1 MQNENHKVKSIYN
14 FILKNESEDSDF
26 WSMGGGSNGIQN
38 TLNTFLDDDWND
50 FKIEIIKWNSD
61 YVNIVI
67 ESIAFGFDGMF
78 TPSLNEKSISNAGN
92 FLLDIF
98 VLLNDI
104 NHRLDISYFSFF
116 INKSNSNQIEKL
128 KFMENWMIEN
138 GFTEENWLKAKM
150 NQIENIK
157 EAINKASR

>member
-1 MQNENHKVKSIYN
+1 MQKENYKVTSIYN
-14 FILKNESEDSDF
+14 FIQKNEFKDSDY

-38 TLNTFLDDDWND
+38 ILNTFLDEDWNG
-50 FKIEIIKWNSD
+50 FKTEIINWDND
-61 YVNIVI
+61 YVKIVI

-78 TPSLNEKSISNAGN
+78 TPSLAEKSISNAGN

-98 VLLNDI
+98 ISLNDI

-128 KFMENWMIEN
+128 KFMVNWMIEN
-138 GFTEENWLKAKM
+138 GFTEDNWLKSKV
-150 NQIENIK
+150 NPIENIE

>member
-14 FILKNESEDSDF
+14 FIQKNEFKDSDY

-38 TLNTFLDDDWND
+38 ILNTFLDEDWND
-50 FKIEIIKWNSD
+50 FKMEIINWDND

-78 TPSLNEKSISNAGN
+78 TQSLYEKLISNAGN

-98 VLLNDI
+98 ISLNNI

-116 INKSNSNQIEKL
+116 IIKSSSNQIEKL
-128 KFMENWMIEN
+128 KFMKNWMIEN
-138 GFTEENWLKAKM
+138 GFSEENWLKSKL
-150 NQIENIK
+150 NPIENIQ
-157 EAINKASR
+157 ESVNKPSR

>member
-1 MQNENHKVKSIYN
+1 MQNENHKIKSIYN
-14 FILKNESEDSDF
+14 LILKNEFEDSDY
-26 WSMGGGSNGIQN
+26 WSMGGGSNEIQN
-38 TLNTFLDDDWND
+38 ILNTFLDEDWND
-50 FKIEIIKWNSD
+50 FKIEIIKWNID
-61 YVNIVI
+61 YVDIVI
-67 ESIAFGFDGMF
+67 QSIAFGFDGMF
-78 TPSLNEKSISNAGN
+78 TPSLSEKSISNAGN

-98 VLLNDI
+98 ISLNDI

-138 GFTEENWLKAKM
+138 GFTEENWLKSKV
-150 NQIENIK
+150 NPIENIE